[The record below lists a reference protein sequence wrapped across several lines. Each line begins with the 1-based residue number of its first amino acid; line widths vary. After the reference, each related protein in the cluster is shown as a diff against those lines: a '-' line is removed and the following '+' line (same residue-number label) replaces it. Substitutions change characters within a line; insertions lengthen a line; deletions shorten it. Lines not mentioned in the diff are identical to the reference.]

1 MSYFPSKVTK
11 PFLKWVGGKS
21 QLITQ
26 IEAYYPFN
34 DKRIKKYCEP
44 FVGGGAILFN
54 ILSHYKISEAYI
66 SDVNLELINTYQ
78 MIRDNLN
85 EMLIELRE
93 LQEAYLSM
101 DHSNRQEFFY
111 EKRKRFN
118 ELKSL
123 GTEGNGIEKAVL
135 MIFLNKTCF
144 NGLYRVNRKGE
155 FNVSMGA
162 YANPIIY
169 DEENLTAVSYLLQS
183 VQIVHGDYHL
193 SEQFVDDTTFVYFDP
208 PYRPISSTSNFTAY
222 TEECFTDNDQI
233 ELAQYV
239 NTLTE
244 KGAKILISNSDPS
257 NVNPWDTFFQD
268 LYKGYHFYAVEAT
281 RMINSKGSGR
291 GKIYE
296 LLISN
301 F

>member
-44 FVGGGAILFN
+44 FVGGGAILSN

-85 EMLIELRE
+85 EMLIELKE

-169 DEENLTAVSYLLQS
+169 DEENLKAVSYLLQS

-222 TEECFTDNDQI
+222 TEECFTDNEQI

-244 KGAKILISNSDPS
+244 RGAKILISNSDPS

>member
-85 EMLIELRE
+85 EMLIELKE

-169 DEENLTAVSYLLQS
+169 DEENLKAVSYLLQS

-222 TEECFTDNDQI
+222 TEECFTDNEQI

-244 KGAKILISNSDPS
+244 RGAKILISNSDPS

>member
-11 PFLKWVGGKS
+11 PFLKWVGGKG

-66 SDVNLELINTYQ
+66 SDINLELINTYQ

-85 EMLIELRE
+85 GMLTELKE
-93 LQEAYLSM
+93 IQEAYLSKN
-101 DHSNRQEFFY
+101 HSSRQDFFY
-111 EKRKRFN
+111 EKRSRFN

-123 GTEGNGIEKAVL
+123 GDEGNGIEKAVL

-144 NGLYRVNRKGE
+144 NGLYRVNRRGE

-162 YANPIIY
+162 YANPIIF
-169 DEENLTAVSYLLQS
+169 DKENLRAVSYLLQP

-222 TEECFTDNDQI
+222 TEECFTDNEQI

>member
-1 MSYFPSKVTK
+1 MSYFPSKITK
-11 PFLKWVGGKS
+11 PFLKWVGGKG

-54 ILSHYKISEAYI
+54 ILSHYKIEEAYI
-66 SDVNLELINTYQ
+66 SDVNRELINTYQ
-78 MIRDNLN
+78 VIRDNLN
-85 EMLIELRE
+85 ELLEELE
-93 LQEAYLSM
+93 SIQAHFSALAHT
-101 DHSNRQEFFY
+101 DRQEFY
-111 EKRKRFN
+111 YDKRNRFN
-118 ELKSL
+118 ELKKL
-123 GTEGNGIEKAVL
+123 GSGGDGIEKALL

-169 DEENLTAVSYLLQS
+169 DKENLQAVSYLLQP
-183 VQIVHGDYHL
+183 VKIVHGDYRE
-193 SEQFVDDTTFVYFDP
+193 SENFIDDKTFVYFDP
-208 PYRPISSTSNFTAY
+208 PYRPISNTSNFTAY
-222 TEECFTDNDQI
+222 TEECFTDTEQV

-239 NTLTE
+239 HSLDK

-257 NVNPWDTFFQD
+257 NTNPDDRFFQE
-268 LYKGYHFYAVEAT
+268 LYAGYHFYAVEAT

>member
-44 FVGGGAILFN
+44 FVGGGAVLFN
-54 ILSHYKISEAYI
+54 ILSHYKISETYI

-85 EMLIELRE
+85 EMLTELKDM
-93 LQEAYLSM
+93 QERYLSM
-101 DHSNRQEFFY
+101 AHHDRQEFFY
-111 EKRKRFN
+111 EKRTRFN
-118 ELKSL
+118 ELKAL
-123 GTEGNGIEKAVL
+123 GTDGNGIEKAVL

-169 DEENLTAVSYLLQS
+169 DEENLKAVSYLLQS

-222 TEECFTDNDQI
+222 TEECFTDNEQI

-244 KGAKILISNSDPS
+244 RGAKILISNSDPS

>member
-123 GTEGNGIEKAVL
+123 GTEGNGIEKS
-135 MIFLNKTCF
+135 
-144 NGLYRVNRKGE
+144 GL
-155 FNVSMGA
+155 
-162 YANPIIY
+162 
-169 DEENLTAVSYLLQS
+169 
-183 VQIVHGDYHL
+183 
-193 SEQFVDDTTFVYFDP
+193 DD
-208 PYRPISSTSNFTAY
+208 IS
-222 TEECFTDNDQI
+222 Q
-233 ELAQYV
+233 
-239 NTLTE
+239 
-244 KGAKILISNSDPS
+244 
-257 NVNPWDTFFQD
+257 
-268 LYKGYHFYAVEAT
+268 
-281 RMINSKGSGR
+281 
-291 GKIYE
+291 
-296 LLISN
+296 
-301 F
+301 

>member
-26 IEAYYPFN
+26 IESYYPFN

-54 ILSHYKISEAYI
+54 VLSHYKIEEAYI
-66 SDVNLELINTYQ
+66 SDINRELINTYIC
-78 MIRDNLN
+78 IRDNYI
-85 EMLIELRE
+85 EMIDGLEN
-93 LQEAYLSM
+93 LQQIYQQASQER
-101 DHSNRQEFFY
+101 RQEIY
-111 EKRKRFN
+111 YQNRDRFN
-118 ELKSL
+118 ELKTQ
-123 GTEGNGIEKAVL
+123 GTDGDGIEKAIL

-144 NGLYRVNRKGE
+144 NGLYRVNKKGQ
-155 FNVSMGA
+155 FNVSMGS
-162 YANPIIY
+162 YVNPIIY
-169 DEENLTAVSYLLQS
+169 DEENLKAVSFLLRN
-183 VQIVHGDYHL
+183 VNIICGDYHL
-193 SEQFVDDTTFVYFDP
+193 SDQFIDDKTFVYFDP
-208 PYRPISSTSNFTAY
+208 PYRPISNTSNFTAY
-222 TEECFTDNDQI
+222 TEENFSDEQQI

-239 NTLTE
+239 NTLNQR
-244 KGAKILISNSDPS
+244 KAKILISNSDPG
-257 NVNPWDTFFQD
+257 NTNPDDTFFLD
-268 LYKGYHFYAVEAT
+268 LYREYHFYAVEAT

-291 GKIYE
+291 GKIKE

>member
-34 DKRIKKYCEP
+34 DKRIKKYCES

-85 EMLIELRE
+85 EMLIELKE

-169 DEENLTAVSYLLQS
+169 DEENLKAVSYLLQS

-222 TEECFTDNDQI
+222 TEECFTDNEQI

-244 KGAKILISNSDPS
+244 RGAKILISNSDPS

>member
-169 DEENLTAVSYLLQS
+169 DEENLKAVSYLLQS

-222 TEECFTDNDQI
+222 TEECFTDNEQI

>member
-85 EMLIELRE
+85 EMLIELKE

-169 DEENLTAVSYLLQS
+169 DEENLKAVSYLLQS

-222 TEECFTDNDQI
+222 TEECFTDNEQI

-244 KGAKILISNSDPS
+244 RGAKILISNSDPS
-257 NVNPWDTFFQD
+257 NVNPWDTFF
-268 LYKGYHFYAVEAT
+268 K
-281 RMINSKGSGR
+281 
-291 GKIYE
+291 
-296 LLISN
+296 N